1 MEAEGAED
9 KRKAKAQRRYSEV
22 PRPEIL
28 KRQHPPGAN
37 RERDG
42 QQPGERKHVRIS
54 KKTLVCEDKR
64 RFIQDDRRIEDT
76 ADTLNRDPKG
86 EQSKQE
92 ALDRITHHIQGEAE
106 HLSQRLRDNQGNR
119 DHPNSW
125 SGAGGTDTE
134 VRYRDPPPPTNTADL
149 YPRVPLHR
157 DAKISEARN
166 TMTRKRGRNR
176 CTR

>member
-9 KRKAKAQRRYSEV
+9 KRKAKAQRRT
-22 PRPEIL
+22 RADQ
-28 KRQHPPGAN
+28 R
-37 RERDG
+37 
-42 QQPGERKHVRIS
+42 
-54 KKTLVCEDKR
+54 EDKR
-64 RFIQDDRRIEDT
+64 RSNQGDRRNEDT